1 MKSIKSVIIQIN
13 SLQVITVHPEFF
25 LIPNSHPGQ
34 RISLLQVDDQ
44 PFMIPKIAYVLNSG
58 KNLEILPQEPLD
70 LKPGQSLII
79 SQPAGVGFT
88 EFEKQVRILMLINEL
103 ENSYLYNLIHQSPKS
118 KQWELSVLTT
128 GKNYNYPEWVELI
141 TKSQF
146 KETCNWADRI
156 YLEATQSNLDETIYK
171 IMSTFAK
178 QDQKKV
184 EIFTQANYGCAGI
197 GECGLCA
204 VNILNKKIL
213 LCQQGP
219 VIKLV
224 EYL

>member
-1 MKSIKSVIIQIN
+1 MKNINSVIIQIN
-13 SLQVITVHPEFF
+13 SLRVVTVHPGIFPF
-25 LIPNSHPGQ
+25 PDFHPGQ
-34 RISLLQVDDQ
+34 RISLLQVDGQ
-44 PFMIPKIAYVLNSG
+44 PFIIPKFAHLLHCG
-58 KNLEILPQEPLD
+58 KVLEILPQEPLN

-79 SQPAGVGFT
+79 SQPAGIGFT
-88 EFEKQVRILMLINEL
+88 ELGNQVRILMLISDL
-103 ENSYLYNLIHQSPKS
+103 ENSLLLNMIHQQSKT
-118 KQWELSVLTT
+118 KQWEVSVLTT
-128 GKNYNYPEWVELI
+128 GQNHNFPETVELI
-141 TKSQF
+141 TKNQF
-146 KETCNWADRI
+146 IDTCNWADRI
-156 YLEATQSNLDETIYK
+156 YLEATQSSLEETIYK
-171 IMSTFAK
+171 IMNTIGK
-178 QDQKKV
+178 EDQKKV